1 MKKLILGILLII
13 PFLNSAQWI
22 QQGIDIEGL
31 INENTGDALS
41 LNSDGSIVAI
51 AFNIDSPS
59 KGIIRIYTNTSGNW
73 VQIGSDIERLF
84 KKNNSLSLSSNG
96 LTVAIGSDQYDNWK
110 GAVGIYTY
118 LNGNWIQVGSD
129 IYGNVTNDQLGDSVS
144 LNSDG
149 SVVAIGGS
157 GFDNFKGTT
166 RIYENT
172 NGNWVQV
179 GQDINGVD
187 SSEGFGFSVSI
198 GNTGSTVA
206 IGAHGHDNKGTTR
219 IYTNI
224 DGNWVQVGSD
234 IDGLVNDKSGY
245 SVSLSSDET
254 TVAIG
259 SPDHDNYKGTTR
271 IYTNISGNWVQVGSD
286 IDGLVN
292 DRSGYSVSLS
302 SDGSVVAIGAEEHD
316 LSIGTTRIYNNI
328 NDNWVQ
334 LGLDIDG
341 DVVSDLFGYYL
352 NLSSD
357 GTTVAIT
364 ARGHDNFKGT
374 NRIYKNLTL
383 SIQKNTFGV
392 QFSVYPNPSFGSS
405 KIHLGANYKE
415 VTVQVYTILGKLVST
430 QKHSNTNEISLDT
443 QKFTNG
449 IYIVKVE
456 SGTKKASLKLV
467 VK

>member
-245 SVSLSSDET
+245 SVSLSSD
-254 TVAIG
+254 
-259 SPDHDNYKGTTR
+259 
-271 IYTNISGNWVQVGSD
+271 
-286 IDGLVN
+286 
-292 DRSGYSVSLS
+292 
-302 SDGSVVAIGAEEHD
+302 GSVVAIGAEEHD